1 MIANT
6 PKTPYYAV
14 IFTSINT
21 AEGIDYSEMA
31 DEMVQFAL
39 QQDGFIGMES
49 ARNELGVTVFYWRD
63 LKSIKLWKENTEHTL
78 ARKRDRK
85 EW

>member
-1 MIANT
+1 
-6 PKTPYYAV
+6 
-14 IFTSINT
+14 
-21 AEGIDYSEMA
+21 MA